1 MSMEQQQSIA
11 DEVLSAIE
19 SGKLELPT
27 LPDVAIKI
35 RELID
40 DPNVSADQ
48 LVNLLSADPVIS
60 AHIIKA
66 ANSAAAG
73 GLRVD
78 TLRAAIARLGYRML
92 RNLVMS
98 VTVGNLFK
106 ANSPIIDRHLKTMWA
121 HSRRVAASSFVLAL
135 HQKHLKPEQAMLA
148 GMVHNL
154 GAFPLCIYADRFH
167 PRLEQAALEELVRR
181 FSTRVGVALLN
192 NWHFPP
198 EIIEVVAG
206 YENLQRTNESGM
218 ADYAD
223 VVTIANLQMPATA
236 KFVAWQNISAAARLG
251 CDPARCINFLVDYAD
266 QLNIAG
272 EMLGLSRTQQAV
284 PAPDEKPMGTM
295 NRQAS
300 EQPAAKESTGIM
312 GGLRNLFR

>member
-1 MSMEQQQSIA
+1 MSMPQHSSIA

-27 LPDVAIKI
+27 LPEVAIRI

-40 DPNVSADQ
+40 DPNVSAEQ
-48 LVNLLSADPVIS
+48 LVKLLSADPVIS

-73 GLRVD
+73 GTRVD
-78 TLRAAIARLGYRML
+78 TLRAAISRLGYRML
-92 RNLVMS
+92 RNLVIS
-98 VTVGNLFK
+98 VTVSNLFK
-106 ANSPIIDRHLKTMWA
+106 ASSPIIDRYLKTMWA
-121 HSRRVAASSFVLAL
+121 HSRQVAAGSYVLAL

-167 PRLEQAALEELVRR
+167 PRLEQAALEELIRR

-192 NWHFPP
+192 SWHFPQ
-198 EIIEVVAG
+198 EIVDVVAG

-223 VVTIANLQMPATA
+223 VVTVANLQIPAKA
-236 KFVAWQNISAAARLG
+236 KFVAWQNISAASRLG

-272 EMLGLSRTQQAV
+272 EMLGLPKTQP
-284 PAPDEKPMGTM
+284 PAPGEKPAGTT
-295 NRQAS
+295 NRQAT
-300 EQPAAKESTGIM
+300 EQVVLANENTGLI
-312 GGLRNLFR
+312 GGFRNLFR

>member
-48 LVNLLSADPVIS
+48 LVNLLSADPVVS

-78 TLRAAIARLGYRML
+78 TLREAIARLGYRML

-98 VTVGNLFK
+98 VAVGNIFK
-106 ANSPIIDRHLKTMWA
+106 ASSPIIDRHLKRLWE
-121 HSRRVAASSFVLAL
+121 HSRVVAANSFVLAL

-154 GAFPLCIYADRFH
+154 GALPLCIYADRFH

-181 FSTRVGVALLN
+181 FSTRVGVALLH

-206 YENLQRTNESGM
+206 YENLQRTNDSGM

-223 VVTIANLQMPATA
+223 VVTIANLQIPATA
-236 KFVAWQNISAAARLG
+236 KFVAWQNISAATRLG

-272 EMLGLSRTQQAV
+272 EMLGLPRTQQPV
-284 PAPDEKPMGTM
+284 SAPDEKPTGSM
-295 NRQAS
+295 NRQAT

>member
-48 LVNLLSADPVIS
+48 LVNLLSADPVVS

-98 VTVGNLFK
+98 VAVGNIFK
-106 ANSPIIDRHLKTMWA
+106 ASSPIIDRHLKRLWE
-121 HSRRVAASSFVLAL
+121 HSRVVAANSFVLAL

-154 GAFPLCIYADRFH
+154 GALPLCIYADRFH

-181 FSTRVGVALLN
+181 FSTRVGVALLH

-206 YENLQRTNESGM
+206 YENLQRTNDSGM

-223 VVTIANLQMPATA
+223 VVTIANLQIPATA
-236 KFVAWQNISAAARLG
+236 KFVAWQNISAATRLG

-272 EMLGLSRTQQAV
+272 EMLGLPRTQQPV
-284 PAPDEKPMGTM
+284 SAPDEKPTGSM
-295 NRQAS
+295 NRQAT

>member
-48 LVNLLSADPVIS
+48 LVNLLSADPVVS

-78 TLRAAIARLGYRML
+78 TLREAIARLGYRML

-98 VTVGNLFK
+98 VAVGNIFK
-106 ANSPIIDRHLKTMWA
+106 ASSPIIDRHLKRLWE
-121 HSRRVAASSFVLAL
+121 HSRVVAANSFVLAL

-154 GAFPLCIYADRFH
+154 GALPLCIYANRFH

-181 FSTRVGVALLN
+181 FSTRVGVALLH

-206 YENLQRTNESGM
+206 YENLQRTNDSGM

-223 VVTIANLQMPATA
+223 YA
-236 KFVAWQNISAAARLG
+236 KSLIMESSW
-251 CDPARCINFLVDYAD
+251 VDW
-266 QLNIAG
+266 
-272 EMLGLSRTQQAV
+272 R
-284 PAPDEKPMGTM
+284 
-295 NRQAS
+295 
-300 EQPAAKESTGIM
+300 
-312 GGLRNLFR
+312 

>member
-1 MSMEQQQSIA
+1 MSIGQQQAIA

-27 LPDVAIKI
+27 LPDIAIKI

-98 VTVGNLFK
+98 VAVGNIFK
-106 ANSPIIDRHLKTMWA
+106 ASSPIIDRHLKRLWE
-121 HSRRVAASSFVLAL
+121 HSRVVAANSFVLAL

-154 GAFPLCIYADRFH
+154 GALPLCIYANRFH

-181 FSTRVGVALLN
+181 FSTRVGVALLH

-206 YENLQRTNESGM
+206 YENLQRTNDSGM

-223 VVTIANLQMPATA
+223 VVTIANLQIPATA
-236 KFVAWQNISAAARLG
+236 KFVAWQNISAATRLG

-272 EMLGLSRTQQAV
+272 EMLGLPRTQQPV
-284 PAPDEKPMGTM
+284 SAPDEKPTGSM
-295 NRQAS
+295 NRQAT

>member
-48 LVNLLSADPVIS
+48 LVNLLSADPVVS

-98 VTVGNLFK
+98 VAVGNIFK
-106 ANSPIIDRHLKTMWA
+106 ASSPIIDRHLKRLWE
-121 HSRRVAASSFVLAL
+121 HSRVVAANSFVLAL

-154 GAFPLCIYADRFH
+154 GALPLCIYANRFH

-181 FSTRVGVALLN
+181 FSTRVGVALLH

-206 YENLQRTNESGM
+206 YENLQRTNDSGM

-236 KFVAWQNISAAARLG
+236 KFVAWQNISAATRLG

>member
-48 LVNLLSADPVIS
+48 LVNLLSADPVVS

-98 VTVGNLFK
+98 VAVGNIFK
-106 ANSPIIDRHLKTMWA
+106 ASSPIIDRHLKRLWE
-121 HSRRVAASSFVLAL
+121 HSRVVAANSFVLAL

-154 GAFPLCIYADRFH
+154 GALPLCIYANRFH

-181 FSTRVGVALLN
+181 FSTRVGVALLH

-206 YENLQRTNESGM
+206 YENLQRTNDSGM

-223 VVTIANLQMPATA
+223 VVTIANLQIPATA
-236 KFVAWQNISAAARLG
+236 KFVAWQNISAATRLG

-272 EMLGLSRTQQAV
+272 EMLGLPRTQQPV
-284 PAPDEKPMGTM
+284 SAPDEKPTGSM
-295 NRQAS
+295 NRQAT

>member
-48 LVNLLSADPVIS
+48 LVNLLSADPVVS

-78 TLRAAIARLGYRML
+78 TLREAIARLGYRML

-98 VTVGNLFK
+98 VAVGNIFK
-106 ANSPIIDRHLKTMWA
+106 ASSPIIDRHLKRLWE
-121 HSRRVAASSFVLAL
+121 HSRVVAANSFVLAL

-154 GAFPLCIYADRFH
+154 GALPLCIYANRFH

-181 FSTRVGVALLN
+181 FSTRVGVALLH

-206 YENLQRTNESGM
+206 YENLQRTNDSGM

-223 VVTIANLQMPATA
+223 VVTIANLQIPATA
-236 KFVAWQNISAAARLG
+236 KFVAWQNISAATRLG

-272 EMLGLSRTQQAV
+272 EMLGLPRTQQPV
-284 PAPDEKPMGTM
+284 SAPDEKPTGSM
-295 NRQAS
+295 NRQAT